1 MRLLCTIH
9 ETVFKRLD
17 KKLLQYFKS
26 AVNFLYAK
34 IINLKF
40 FCLIYK
46 KNHYIFARV
55 FPPMYRVAQKR
66 AERKK
71 PVNRNFETFSVN
83 SHFGHSVFWPS
94 KLMLRQNSVD
104 FYFGDKIFISQ
115 KVYRLSSLRAFVVFL
130 SLSMLIVNR
139 NFKKS

>member
-46 KNHYIFARV
+46 KITTSLPACF
-55 FPPMYRVAQKR
+55 
-66 AERKK
+66 
-71 PVNRNFETFSVN
+71 
-83 SHFGHSVFWPS
+83 
-94 KLMLRQNSVD
+94 LRCTE
-104 FYFGDKIFISQ
+104 
-115 KVYRLSSLRAFVVFL
+115 
-130 SLSMLIVNR
+130 
-139 NFKKS
+139 